1 MSHDCFCLCGPLC
14 QTEDLKNAADKC
26 SGSIQSGMI
35 PEGSF
40 EVRGTTYKFLY
51 KQWMYRKT
59 ARFLVVLGVWN
70 DKSGKFDIDKMVDEV
85 VSEFDMGVWEDQK
98 AKVEEKIA
106 TTAKKAPAP
115 IKKVCKKPSAR
126 VANSARGCKAFQKM
140 LAHGFKASQKML
152 N

>member
-1 MSHDCFCLCGPLC
+1 MSHIVLKPMSHDG
-14 QTEDLKNAADKC
+14 KC
-26 SGSIQSGMI
+26 PGSIQ
-35 PEGSF
+35 EGSF
-40 EVRGTTYKFLY
+40 EVRGKKYKFLY
-51 KQWMYRKT
+51 KQRMYGKT
-59 ARFLVVLGVWN
+59 PRFLVVLGVWN
-70 DKSGKFDIDKMVDEV
+70 EESCCFEIDNMVDEV
-85 VSEFDMGVWEDQK
+85 DQLFQGS

-140 LAHGFKASQKML
+140 LAHGFKASQKIL